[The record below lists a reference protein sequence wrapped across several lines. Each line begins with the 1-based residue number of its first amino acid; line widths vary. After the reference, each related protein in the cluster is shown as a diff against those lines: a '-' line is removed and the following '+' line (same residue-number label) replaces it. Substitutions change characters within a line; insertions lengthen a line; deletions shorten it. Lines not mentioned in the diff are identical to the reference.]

1 MGDNFFVK
9 AFLAKQ
15 ISCYF
20 ASKSVILD
28 KRQGGLFSGIC
39 NNIRRIRRKNYRQS
53 STYIAEAD
61 KSPEIIGQL
70 NAFSAPTI
78 ILYYEGKE
86 IHRQAKIIN
95 FQEIEKRVRQVQENS

>member
-1 MGDNFFVK
+1 METPKMIVKHAQSKILINKEESVSCRPLMKWATTFVK

-39 NNIRRIRRKNYRQS
+39 NNIRRIRRKITDNR
-53 STYIAEAD
+53 
-61 KSPEIIGQL
+61 L
-70 NAFSAPTI
+70 
-78 ILYYEGKE
+78 
-86 IHRQAKIIN
+86 QAV
-95 FQEIEKRVRQVQENS
+95 F

>member
-1 MGDNFFVK
+1 MN
-9 AFLAKQ
+9 
-15 ISCYF
+15 
-20 ASKSVILD
+20 
-28 KRQGGLFSGIC
+28 
-39 NNIRRIRRKNYRQS
+39 
-53 STYIAEAD
+53 IAEAD

>member
-1 MGDNFFVK
+1 MIVKTCAKGLKFLINKRLSVFERGAKIQSDFCPTLNFFVK

-53 STYIAEAD
+53 STSRLFD
-61 KSPEIIGQL
+61 SKKL
-70 NAFSAPTI
+70 
-78 ILYYEGKE
+78 
-86 IHRQAKIIN
+86 
-95 FQEIEKRVRQVQENS
+95 